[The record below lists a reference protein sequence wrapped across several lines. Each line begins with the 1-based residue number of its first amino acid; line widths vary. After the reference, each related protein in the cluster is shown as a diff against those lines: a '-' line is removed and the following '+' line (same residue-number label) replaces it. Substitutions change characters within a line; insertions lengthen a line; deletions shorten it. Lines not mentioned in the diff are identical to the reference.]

1 MSVHFLT
8 PMDLTDAELE
18 LVMKRAR
25 RMKADRT
32 PLAAKTLRVGA
43 LYFNPSLRTR
53 VSFEQAARQIGASC
67 QTLNAGQDLWA
78 LEMDPEAVMDGDKAE
93 CVVEA
98 AGVLG
103 RYFPVL
109 GVRSFPRGG
118 SWEEERREPVLRAFA
133 DHSKAAVISLEGAMH
148 HPCQSLADHMTILE
162 HFGPKLHGLKVV
174 MSWAW
179 HPKALPMAVPNSFAL
194 QMARAGVDLT
204 IAHPRG
210 LELDSELMGSVKE
223 QSMRNGGKVEVVH
236 DRLGAM
242 DGAQVVYVK
251 SWGSIG
257 QNEVHPE
264 ELKDWCFNDMAW
276 GRTAEAKVMHC
287 LPVRRNVVIAS
298 SVLDS
303 PRSIVLDQAENRM
316 WAQAGL
322 IEAVARRAGVL
333 A

>member
-1 MSVHFLT
+1 MSVHFLS
-8 PMDLTDAELE
+8 PLDLSDSELD

-25 RMKADRT
+25 RLKADRA
-32 PLAAKTLRVGA
+32 PMAPKSLRVGA

-53 VSFEQAARQIGASC
+53 VSFEQAARQVGAVC
-67 QTLNAGQDLWA
+67 QTLNAGQDMWA
-78 LEMDPEAVMDGDKAE
+78 LEMDPEAVMDGDRPE
-93 CVVEA
+93 CVIEA

-118 SWEEERREPVLRAFA
+118 SWEEERTEPVLQAFA
-133 DHSKAAVISLEGAMH
+133 EHSKAAVISLEGAMH
-148 HPCQSLADHMTILE
+148 HPCQSLADHLTILE
-162 HFGPKLHGLKVV
+162 HFGPKLSGLKVV

-210 LELDSELMGSVKE
+210 LELDPGLMSQVKE
-223 QSMRNGGKVEVVH
+223 QALRKGGKVEVVH

-242 DGAQVVYVK
+242 DGAKVVYVK

-257 QNEVHPE
+257 QTGMHTE
-264 ELKDWCFNDMAW
+264 ELKDWCFNDVAW
-276 GRTAEAKVMHC
+276 SRTEDAKVMHC

-298 SVLDS
+298 SILDS
-303 PRSIVLDQAENRM
+303 PRSIVLDQAENRL

-333 A
+333 V